1 MTNINPEP
9 PTPHLGS
16 RFKGDLFQL
25 SDGTLISKSTG
36 KIVSKGSEDGRTA
49 ECWGNKKIEISFG
62 GQSTS
67 WNELDRLPLNMDP
80 YERRMFE
87 SGLSKR
93 DVEYAKKGE
102 IENKKLL
109 DNMNEEQI
117 RLLKKLEDGK
127 ITKLS
132 RLIPV

>member
-1 MTNINPEP
+1 
-9 PTPHLGS
+9 
-16 RFKGDLFQL
+16 
-25 SDGTLISKSTG
+25 
-36 KIVSKGSEDGRTA
+36 
-49 ECWGNKKIEISFG
+49 
-62 GQSTS
+62 
-67 WNELDRLPLNMDP
+67 
-80 YERRMFE
+80 MFE